1 MFGLRGSGTARQ
13 TRRRWLVVAIGTAA
27 VLAAPTLATGA
38 VQLARDSARDDAER
52 QALDVDP
59 QQLLTRILASAG
71 VAHQGVAESRGALG
85 LPDLPRLGDIAGLL
99 GDTTRTRVWWRSA
112 NAWRV
117 DRVTPTGEEGL
128 YAQGRDVLVGWDY
141 ERQRVQAVLGTPA
154 ARLPRADDLLPPQLG
169 RRLLGGLGPTDRV
182 TALPSRW
189 VADRR
194 AAGLRVEPA
203 DRRSTIGAVEVWAE
217 PASGLPLELQVT
229 TRAGRPAISTRW
241 LELDLAEPD
250 AELLRPPAPASA
262 TSDITTAP
270 DLVARVD
277 ALRRWELPTSLA
289 GARATR
295 ALAGGTA
302 TYGEGLARFVVLPL
316 PIGPGRDILDAA
328 RGLAPRRN
336 LPGGEIAAVRSGVLS
351 ALAVVGN
358 DGEHAYVLAG
368 LVTPELL
375 EQAAGE
381 LLADPPPDAGT

>member
-1 MFGLRGSGTARQ
+1 MSGSTGGGTARQ
-13 TRRRWLVVAIGTAA
+13 TRRRWFVVAAGTAA
-27 VLAAPTLATGA
+27 VLAAPTLGTGA
-38 VQLARDSARDDAER
+38 VQLARDATRDEAAQR
-52 QALDVDP
+52 ALDVAP
-59 QQLLTRILASAG
+59 RQLLERILGSAG

-85 LPDLPRLGDIAGLL
+85 LPDLPRLGDVAGLL
-99 GDTTRTRVWWRSA
+99 GDTTRTRVWWRSPS
-112 NAWRV
+112 AWRV

-128 YAQGRDVLVGWDY
+128 YAQGRDVLVDWDY
-141 ERQRVQAVLGTPA
+141 ERQRIRAVLGTPA

-169 RRLLGGLGPTDRV
+169 RRLLGGLGPADRV

-203 DRRSTIGAVEVWAE
+203 DGRSTIGAVEVWAD
-217 PASGLPLELQVT
+217 PSSGLPLELHVT
-229 TRAGRPAISTRW
+229 TRAGRPAITTRW
-241 LELDLAEPD
+241 LELDLQEPA

-262 TSDITTAP
+262 SSDITTAP

-277 ALRRWELPTSLA
+277 ALRRWELPARLA
-289 GARATR
+289 GTGATR
-295 ALAGGTA
+295 SLAGGTA

-316 PIGPGRDILDAA
+316 PRGPARDILDAA

-381 LLADPPPDAGT
+381 LLAEPPPPAGP